1 MGGEKQ
7 KNVWRGREEVAGWGR
22 GRAEP
27 QRRKSPN
34 GREETE
40 LREEALEGKV
50 RSSRDKIRSWR

>member
-7 KNVWRGREEVAGWGR
+7 KNVWRVREGVAGWGR

-34 GREETE
+34 GREEIE

-50 RSSRDKIRSWR
+50 RSSRTK